1 MIVFRKIKAAA
12 LQYVLVISVLIGII
26 LFAFISLVYLQQKLV
41 VKYGFSDQSITNVQ
55 NAFRF
60 IKVNTIEYDKQL
72 SLEFLEDQNSTTTL
86 IKRHWGVFDRVTASS
101 KVKNEY
107 FQRSALVGYQNK
119 NLKALYV
126 KDNFNSLVVVGNTKI
141 EGDVMLPRQGIKPG
155 NISGVSFYGRELI
168 FGKQLTSGDSLP
180 IINNKKY
187 LKEFMEQ
194 GPMVSVKR
202 MGWTP
207 NMKLYQEFSKE
218 SIFIEG
224 GGNIILDQVELGGNI
239 IVQSNQK
246 ITVRAGASL
255 ENIILMAPRIEIE
268 KQVEGSFQAIAS
280 EQIIVGK
287 NCKLSYPSA
296 LVVYKLEDEKN
307 KAQEA
312 SIEIRQGTQFRGV
325 IVYLSDDNKGN
336 YNSQVRIG
344 KDVLVKGE
352 IYCDKNLTLEGNVQG
367 MVTTNNF
374 ILPTPGGTYL
384 NHLLDV
390 EINANKLNEQ
400 YAGLLIGG
408 QSNQVMKWLD

>member
-1 MIVFRKIKAAA
+1 MNILTKIKAAA

-26 LFAFISLVYLQQKLV
+26 LFAFISLVYLQQKLI

-55 NAFRF
+55 NAFRY
-60 IKVNTIEYDKQL
+60 IKGNTIDYDKQV

-86 IKRHWGVFDRVTASS
+86 IKRHWGLFDRVTASS

-107 FQRSALVGYQNK
+107 FRRSAIVGYQN
-119 NLKALYV
+119 NNNQALYV

-141 EGDVMLPRQGIKPG
+141 EGNVMVPRQGVKPG
-155 NISGVSFYGRELI
+155 NISGVSFYGKELI
-168 FGKQLTSGDSLP
+168 NGKQQTSGDSLP
-180 IINNKKY
+180 TINNKEY

-194 GPMVSVKR
+194 GPMVSVKKI
-202 MGWTP
+202 GWNP

-218 SIFIEG
+218 SVLIEG

-255 ENIILMAPRIEIE
+255 ENIILMAPRIELE

-296 LVVYKLEDEKN
+296 LVVYKLKTEEDNVK
-307 KAQEA
+307 EA
-312 SIEIRQGTQFRGV
+312 SIQIRQGTQFKGV
-325 IVYLSDDNKGN
+325 VVYLSDDKKGN
-336 YNSQVRIG
+336 YNSQVRIE

-352 IYCDKNLTLEGNVQG
+352 IYCDKNLTLEGDVQG

-374 ILPTPGGTYL
+374 ILPTPSGTYL